1 MTPIQ
6 FGAYMLLERLGAGTQ
21 GDVFLARRADR
32 DGPVVVIKRIA
43 LVGIQDDMLE
53 RRFRHEAAMATAI
66 DSPHVVRVLD
76 CGRVGDRLY
85 TVMEYVA
92 GTPLSKVV
100 KELKRIG
107 EYASLE
113 SVVDVVCDVLT
124 GLDALHTAT
133 DADGAPLG
141 FVHRDVAPKNL
152 VLGEDGRTK
161 VLDLGLGRSGMRDW
175 HTAQGIILGSP
186 GYMAPEQAVAEAVD
200 ARADLFAVGALLFEL
215 LTLRRYITG
224 EKIIDLVLGA
234 TQDRYVAPSSLR
246 ANIPPELDAIVEK
259 AVRLDRDERFPSA
272 ADFRAAL
279 RDVFPAR
286 AGDHARSLVAQ
297 MAWRDVLDTRARADA
312 LANGASIAEY
322 SEQEAGRQAIYASR
336 TGEVPVQTPAR
347 APRPP
352 VRIPWPTIAVGLL
365 AFVLGWFGRG
375 LWAPAPAPPRPVAAT
390 PTPAASPSATPRAT
404 PTANAADA
412 PRETERAIARKAP
425 RKASRRTP
433 PPKEEVVVPAPPS
446 KAAAPP
452 SPTPPSPAQL
462 LARAKAVADAAKG
475 HPRHEDAKRLLIR
488 TQGLALANGGDATER
503 VAIANQLESL
513 ERALVTR

>member
-1 MTPIQ
+1 VTPIQ

-43 LVGIQDDMLE
+43 VVGIQDDMLE

-66 DSPHVVRVLD
+66 ESPHVVRVLD

-92 GTPLSKVV
+92 GTPLSNVV

-113 SVVDVVCDVLT
+113 SVVDVVCDVLA
-124 GLDALHTAT
+124 GLHALHTAT
-133 DADGAPLG
+133 DMEGTPLG
-141 FVHRDVAPKNL
+141 FVHRDIAPKNL

-175 HTAQGIILGSP
+175 RTAQGIILGSP
-186 GYMAPEQAVAEAVD
+186 GYMAPEQAVADPVD
-200 ARADLFAVGALLFEL
+200 ARADLFSVGALLFEL

-224 EKIIDLVLGA
+224 DKLIDLVLGA

-259 AVRLDRDERFPSA
+259 AVRLERDERFPSA

-279 RDVFPAR
+279 RGVFPAR
-286 AGDHARSLVAQ
+286 EANHAKSLVAQ
-297 MAWRDVLDTRARADA
+297 MAWRDVLDSRARADA
-312 LANGASIAEY
+312 LAHGASIAEY

-336 TGEVPVQTPAR
+336 TGEPPVQTPTPTR
-347 APRPP
+347 RSS
-352 VRIPWPTIAVGLL
+352 VRLPWATIAVGLVT
-365 AFVLGWFGRG
+365 FVLGWFGRG
-375 LWAPAPAPPRPVAAT
+375 FLWSMTPPPERPVAAT

-404 PTANAADA
+404 PTPNVTNTAREPDRAA
-412 PRETERAIARKAP
+412 PRKIARKTTRRAP
-425 RKASRRTP
+425 PPEVEAPIPAP
-433 PPKEEVVVPAPPS
+433 PPKAARSSSPPS
-446 KAAAPP
+446 A
-452 SPTPPSPAQL
+452 AQL
-462 LARAKAVADAAKG
+462 LARAKAAADAAKG
-475 HPRHEDAKRLLIR
+475 RPQHDDAKRLVIR
-488 TQGLALANGGDATER
+488 AQGLALANGGDAAERTE
-503 VAIANQLESL
+503 IAKQLESL
-513 ERALVTR
+513 ERALATR